1 MGMETSTPP
10 ASTPVSVSVPKLR
23 PLPQNGALSPN
34 RAAANGGAATGTLT
48 APVPVQPGPR
58 PGPRPAAAR
67 GRAPRAEGRQAGS
80 RLGRVYSKAD
90 QAPRLRQLMGVC
102 GWAAVLG
109 GIGLVLGLRG
119 FVGILVG
126 DAPSWYEPSTVAAG
140 LIGIGL
146 TVGAFLTVHR
156 VRAPWVLLSC
166 ASVTLITAMVF
177 TSVAF

>member
-1 MGMETSTPP
+1 
-10 ASTPVSVSVPKLR
+10 
-23 PLPQNGALSPN
+23 
-34 RAAANGGAATGTLT
+34 
-48 APVPVQPGPR
+48 
-58 PGPRPAAAR
+58 
-67 GRAPRAEGRQAGS
+67 
-80 RLGRVYSKAD
+80 
-90 QAPRLRQLMGVC
+90 MGVC

>member
-1 MGMETSTPP
+1 MESSTPP

-23 PLPQNGALSPN
+23 PLPQHGALSPN
-34 RAAANGGAATGTLT
+34 GAATNGGAATGTLT
-48 APVPVQPGPR
+48 APAPVQASPR
-58 PGPRPAAAR
+58 PGTRPGAAR
-67 GRAPRAEGRQAGS
+67 GRAPRAEARPAES

-109 GIGLVLGLRG
+109 GVGLVLGLRG